1 MKRGYVPLI
10 LMSFLLL
17 HACALSGSQ
26 KLTWKEFTA
35 DEGGFS
41 VMMPGEPEEQE
52 QSIDT
57 AAGTMD
63 SLLFT
68 VSTSNATFTVGYT
81 EFPETLVAQMS
92 DPNALLENGYTGI
105 IQKQQATIQSEEDI
119 ALYGHPG
126 KEIVADT
133 EVEGVATMLHG
144 RFYLIGSKLYQTL
157 IEFQSG
163 KLTAEDIDTFL
174 SSFEI
179 AQSELPPTP
188 LPAAQQTATA
198 EAEAWQPFTSEDG
211 AFSVDVPAEPTQDQ
225 KKHDSSFGEVEVF
238 LYEVDMED
246 ATYLVSYADF
256 PAHIEQTDVETVLD
270 SAIEEAFAALDDS
283 DIITKRL
290 TLEDYPGREAVA
302 EGTLDDAETVFK
314 GRFYLVRNRL
324 YQLFAGGPK
333 ADVSMDRLDRFL
345 DSFEVDIAVAE
356 TEAEAVAMGDMLLIA
371 VGGGDNRISM
381 LAEEG
386 WAQPAIGTEL
396 AACATTS
403 SAFFDNQGNG
413 WVGCNNLLSSTNNGQ
428 TWSNVAGLSGG
439 KRAVLDPQNRIWWLQ
454 QATFT
459 VVDAQEGRIVQTHE
473 APNSTGEETF
483 PVGAGAAVAFSPDG
497 TLWVGGL
504 NTNGS
509 ALVSFDGETWHA
521 YGVVEALG
529 LESYDYPQALLVD
542 AAGQLLVAT
551 NTGLYVLQDNTY
563 LAPFIPLAQAP
574 TWPNSGIYDMIELP
588 NGDVWVASRDGIFT
602 WNGTD
607 FAQIDEEQ
615 GLPGSSVYDLALDA
629 QSRVWAAT
637 SHGLA
642 VQNGSGGWKIALPAT
657 SGLAESRIVAIVVR
671 GAPTLPPPDDT
682 QAKATLSGRVLLA
695 GELVANTDVQ
705 LCNDGGALQFEET
718 PCENRLSSFTVQTDR
733 DGTFRF
739 ENVPIGTFGLVI
751 LHPDGRW
758 IRSITNIDALD
769 AGQEYHLGEIAI
781 GD

>member
-1 MKRGYVPLI
+1 
-10 LMSFLLL
+10 MSFLLV
-17 HACALSGSQ
+17 HACAMSGSNT
-26 KLTWKEFTA
+26 LTWEEFTV
-35 DEGGFS
+35 EKGGFS

-57 AAGTMD
+57 AAGPMD
-63 SLLFT
+63 ILLFT

-81 EFPETLVAQMS
+81 EFPDNLVAQMS
-92 DPNALLENGYTGI
+92 DPNELLENGYAGI

-126 KEIVADT
+126 KEIVAT
-133 EVEGVATMLHG
+133 VEVEDAATTLHG

-157 IEFQSG
+157 IEFQTD

-179 AQSELPPTP
+179 AQSEIPPTP
-188 LPAAQQTATA
+188 LPVAQQTATA
-198 EAEAWQPFTSEDG
+198 EAEAWQPFASEDG
-211 AFSVDVPAEPTQDQ
+211 AFSIDVPAEPIQDT
-225 KKHDSSFGEVEVF
+225 KMHDSSFGEVEVF

-270 SAIEEAFAALDDS
+270 RAIEEAFAALDDS
-283 DIITKRL
+283 DITTARI
-290 TLEDYPGREAVA
+290 TLEEYPGREAVA
-302 EGTLDDAETVFK
+302 EGTLDNAETVFK

-333 ADVSMDRLDRFL
+333 ADVPMERLDRFL
-345 DSFEVDIAVAE
+345 DSFEVDIATAE
-356 TEAEAVAMGDMLLIA
+356 SEAEAVAIGDMLLIA

-386 WAQPAIGTEL
+386 WAQPAIGTGL
-396 AACATTS
+396 AACATTG
-403 SAFFDNQGNG
+403 SAFFDDQGNG
-413 WVGCNNLLSSTNNGQ
+413 WVGCNSLLSSTDNGQ
-428 TWSNVAGLSGG
+428 TWGSVAGLSGG
-439 KRAVLDPQNRIWWLQ
+439 KQAVLDPQNRIWWLQ
-454 QATFT
+454 QDAFT
-459 VVDAQEGRIVQTHE
+459 VVDAQEGSIVQTYE
-473 APNSTGEETF
+473 ALNSTGEENF

-504 NTNGS
+504 NTSGS
-509 ALVSFDGETWHA
+509 ALVSFDGETWQA
-521 YGVVEALG
+521 YGIVETLG
-529 LESYDYPQALLVD
+529 LESFDYPQALLVN
-542 AAGQLLVAT
+542 AEGQLLVAT
-551 NTGLYVLQDNTY
+551 NTGLYVLQDDTY

-574 TWPNSGIYDMIELP
+574 TWPDGGIYDMIELP
-588 NGDVWVASRDGIFT
+588 NGDIWVASREGIFT

-607 FAQIDEEQ
+607 FVQIDEEQ
-615 GLPGSSVYDLALDA
+615 GLPGSIVYDLALDA

-642 VQNGSGGWKIALPAT
+642 AQNGSGGWQIALPAT
-657 SGLAESRIVAIVVR
+657 SGLAESRIAAIAVR
-671 GAPTLPPPDDT
+671 GAPTLPPPDNA

-695 GELVANTDVQ
+695 GEPVANTDVQ
-705 LCNDGGALQFEET
+705 ICNDGGAMQFEET
-718 PCENRLSSFTVQTDR
+718 PCENRISSFTVQTDG

-739 ENVPIGTFGLVI
+739 EDVPIGTFGLVI

-769 AGQEYHLGEIAI
+769 AGQEYYLGEIAI